1 MKPEQ
6 DEPTVLTIDAPKGSS
21 PVYPWIG
28 LLVGAGVGV
37 LLGYPMVL
45 VINHFHDHFICGLPL
60 TLSQAILRGLTPR
73 MWPFM
78 LLYAISGGLAGMIVG
93 FIFQRI
99 QENRLRLDNLHHEFE
114 LQVTTLRHHYK
125 NLALGI
131 QGFSNRLKKK
141 TINLEDYFHSCA
153 RDECHIYEQF
163 YQDFK
168 SLQQSVEILEGTSQ
182 RLTHTLGQELLFLRA
197 LTSNAPAVEPRE
209 FYAFLERCLQ
219 DLLDLRFR
227 EKPLRVEINGL
238 PLGGP
243 RDSLIFSFD
252 PHIMEVILQNILTN
266 AMKHGDYIQIRVKD
280 SMDKVWLEV
289 EDNGPGLDVAEL
301 NRRLLMPTRSRD
313 AESTH
318 LGLKVTL
325 HLLEKCQGRLLAFSH
340 PGNGAL
346 FIIEV
351 PKQPLNPRANPPEG
365 GQGKKKRSW
374 GKKNLMQP
382 PG

>member
-6 DEPTVLTIDAPKGSS
+6 DEPTVLSIAAPKGSS

-28 LLVGAGVGV
+28 LLVGAGAGV
-37 LLGYPMVL
+37 LLGYPLVL
-45 VINHFHDHFICGLPL
+45 VINHFHDHLICGLPL

-78 LLYAISGGLAGMIVG
+78 LLYALSGGLAGLIVG
-93 FIFQRI
+93 LVFRRI

-141 TINLEDYFHSCA
+141 TINLEDYFLACA
-153 RDECHIYEQF
+153 RDDCRLYNKF
-163 YQDFK
+163 YKDFK

-197 LTSNAPAVEPRE
+197 LTSNTPALEPRD

-227 EKPLRVEINGL
+227 EKPLRVEINGR
-238 PLGGP
+238 PLGEP
-243 RDSLIFSFD
+243 QESLIFFFD
-252 PHIMEVILQNILTN
+252 PHIMEVILQNILSN
-266 AMKHGDYIQIRVKD
+266 AMKYGDHIQIRVLETP
-280 SMDKVWLEV
+280 DKVFLEV
-289 EDNGPGLDVAEL
+289 EDNGPGLDIKEL
-301 NRRLLMPTRSRD
+301 NRRLLAPTRSRD

-318 LGLKVTL
+318 LGLKVSL
-325 HLLEKCQGRLLAFSH
+325 HLLEKCQGRLLALSE
-340 PGNGAL
+340 PGQGAV
-346 FIIEV
+346 FILEI
-351 PKQPLNPRANPPEG
+351 PKQPIEVRAN
-365 GQGKKKRSW
+365 QRRDRLGKFRRVWVKRAPS
-374 GKKNLMQP
+374 
-382 PG
+382 

>member
-6 DEPTVLTIDAPKGSS
+6 DEPTVLSIAAPKGSS

-28 LLVGAGVGV
+28 LLLGAGAGV
-37 LLGYPMVL
+37 LLGYPLVL

-60 TLSQAILRGLTPR
+60 TLSQAILRGLAPR

-78 LLYAISGGLAGMIVG
+78 FLYALSGGLAGLIVG
-93 FIFQRI
+93 LVFRRI

-125 NLALGI
+125 NLAIGI

-141 TINLEDYFHSCA
+141 TINLEDYFLACA
-153 RDECHIYEQF
+153 RDDCRIYEQF
-163 YQDFK
+163 YNDFK

-197 LTSNAPAVEPRE
+197 LTSNTPAVEPRE

-227 EKPLRVEINGL
+227 EKPLRVEINGR
-238 PLGGP
+238 PLGEP
-243 RDSLIFSFD
+243 QESLIFYFD
-252 PHIMEVILQNILTN
+252 PHIMEVILQNILSN
-266 AMKHGDYIQIRVKD
+266 AMKYGDHIQIRVLETP
-280 SMDKVWLEV
+280 DKVFV
-289 EDNGPGLDVAEL
+289 EIKDNGPGLDIKEL
-301 NRRLLMPTRSRD
+301 NRRLLAPTRSRD

-318 LGLKVTL
+318 LGLKVSL
-325 HLLEKCQGRLLAFSH
+325 HLLEKCQGRLLALSE
-340 PGNGAL
+340 PGQGAV
-346 FIIEV
+346 FILEI
-351 PKQPLNPRANPPEG
+351 PKQPVELRAN
-365 GQGKKKRSW
+365 QRRDRLGKFRRVW
-374 GKKNLMQP
+374 GKRDTC
-382 PG
+382 

>member
-6 DEPTVLTIDAPKGSS
+6 DEPTVLSIAAPKGSS

-28 LLVGAGVGV
+28 LLLGAGAGV
-37 LLGYPMVL
+37 LLGYPLVL

-78 LLYAISGGLAGMIVG
+78 FLYALSGGLAGLIVG
-93 FIFQRI
+93 LVFRRI

-141 TINLEDYFHSCA
+141 TINLEDYFHHCA
-153 RDECHIYEQF
+153 QDECRIFDQF

-197 LTSNAPAVEPRE
+197 LTSNTPALEPRE

-227 EKPLRVEINGL
+227 EKPLRVEINGR
-238 PLGGP
+238 PLGEP
-243 RDSLIFSFD
+243 LDSLIFFFD
-252 PHIMEVILQNILTN
+252 PHIMEVILQNILSN
-266 AMKHGDYIQIRVKD
+266 AMKHGDHIQIRVLETP
-280 SMDKVWLEV
+280 DKVFLEV
-289 EDNGPGLDVAEL
+289 EDNGPGLDIKEL
-301 NRRLLMPTRSRD
+301 NRRLLAPTRSRD

-318 LGLKVTL
+318 LGLKVSL
-325 HLLEKCQGRLLAFSH
+325 HLLEKCQGRLLAVSH

-351 PKQPLNPRANPPEG
+351 PKRPVDLKAN
-365 GQGKKKRSW
+365 QGKERLGKFRRPW
-374 GKKNLMQP
+374 GKRAP
-382 PG
+382 C

>member
-6 DEPTVLTIDAPKGSS
+6 DEPTVLSIAAPKGSS
-21 PVYPWIG
+21 PVYPWVG
-28 LLVGAGVGV
+28 LLLGAGAGV
-37 LLGYPMVL
+37 LLGYPLVL

-78 LLYAISGGLAGMIVG
+78 LLYALSGGLAGLIVG
-93 FIFQRI
+93 LVFRRI

-141 TINLEDYFHSCA
+141 TTNLEDYFLACA
-153 RDECHIYEQF
+153 RDDCRIYDKF
-163 YQDFK
+163 YNDFK

-197 LTSNAPAVEPRE
+197 LTSNTPALEPRE

-219 DLLDLRFR
+219 DLMDLRFR
-227 EKPLRVEINGL
+227 EKPLRVEINGR
-238 PLGGP
+238 PPGEP
-243 RDSLIFSFD
+243 QESLIFFFD
-252 PHIMEVILQNILTN
+252 PHIMEVILQNILSN
-266 AMKHGDYIQIRVKD
+266 AMKHGDHIQIRVLEKP
-280 SMDKVWLEV
+280 DKVFLEIK
-289 EDNGPGLDVAEL
+289 DNGPGLDIKEL
-301 NRRLLMPTRSRD
+301 NRRLLAPTRSLD

-318 LGLKVTL
+318 LGLKVSL
-325 HLLEKCQGRLLAFSH
+325 HLLEKCQGRLLAFSE
-340 PGNGAL
+340 PGQGAV
-346 FIIEV
+346 FILEI
-351 PKQPLNPRANPPEG
+351 PKQPVEVWANQKRNRLGKFRRA
-365 GQGKKKRSW
+365 W
-374 GKKNLMQP
+374 GKRASS
-382 PG
+382 

>member
-6 DEPTVLTIDAPKGSS
+6 DEPTVLSIAAPKGSS

-28 LLVGAGVGV
+28 LLLGAGAGV
-37 LLGYPMVL
+37 LLGYPLVL

-78 LLYAISGGLAGMIVG
+78 LLYALSGGLAGLIVG
-93 FIFQRI
+93 LVFRRI

-141 TINLEDYFHSCA
+141 TINLEDYFHHCA
-153 RDECHIYEQF
+153 QDECLIFGQF

-197 LTSNAPAVEPRE
+197 LTSNTPALEPRE

-227 EKPLRVEINGL
+227 EKPLRVEINGR
-238 PLGGP
+238 PLGEP
-243 RDSLIFSFD
+243 QESLIFFFD
-252 PHIMEVILQNILTN
+252 PHIMEVILQNILSN
-266 AMKHGDYIQIRVKD
+266 AMKHGDHIQIRILETP
-280 SMDKVWLEV
+280 DKVFLEIK
-289 EDNGPGLDVAEL
+289 DNGPGLDIKEL
-301 NRRLLMPTRSRD
+301 NRRLLAPTRSRD

-318 LGLKVTL
+318 LGLKVSL
-325 HLLEKCQGRLLAFSH
+325 HLLEKCQGRLLALSE
-340 PGNGAL
+340 PGQGAV
-346 FIIEV
+346 FILEI
-351 PKQPLNPRANPPEG
+351 PKQPVELRANQKRG
-365 GQGKKKRSW
+365 RLGKFRGAW
-374 GKKNLMQP
+374 GKRDTC
-382 PG
+382 

>member
-6 DEPTVLTIDAPKGSS
+6 DEPTPLSIAAPKGSS

-28 LLVGAGVGV
+28 LLVGAGVVV
-37 LLGYPMVL
+37 LLGYPLVL
-45 VINHFHDHFICGLPL
+45 VINHFHDHYICGLPL

-78 LLYAISGGLAGMIVG
+78 LLYALSGGLAGLIVG
-93 FIFQRI
+93 LVFRRI

-131 QGFSNRLKKK
+131 QGFSYRLKRKAV
-141 TINLEDYFHSCA
+141 NLEDYFLACA
-153 RDECHIYEQF
+153 RDDCRIYDQF

-197 LTSNAPAVEPRE
+197 LTSNTPAVEPRE

-227 EKPLRVEINGL
+227 DKPLRVEINGL
-238 PLGGP
+238 PLGEP
-243 RDSLIFSFD
+243 QESLIFFFD
-252 PHIMEVILQNILTN
+252 PHIMEVILQNILSN
-266 AMKHGDYIQIRVKD
+266 AMKHGDHIQIRVKEKP
-280 SMDKVWLEV
+280 DKVYLEV
-289 EDNGPGLDVAEL
+289 EDNGPGLDIGEL
-301 NRRLLMPTRSRD
+301 HRMLLAPTRSRD

-325 HLLEKCQGRLLAFSH
+325 HLLEKCQGRLLAFSE
-340 PGNGAL
+340 PGKGAV
-346 FIIEV
+346 FILEI
-351 PKQPLNPRANPPEG
+351 PKQPMELRAN
-365 GQGKKKRSW
+365 QGRDRLGIFRRARGKRAA
-374 GKKNLMQP
+374 L
-382 PG
+382 